1 MMMPIRFC
9 SAVLVLLSLPITAQI
24 RAAEITLLVPHHEI
38 SSAFSAATSPID
50 EKQKIWPL
58 LPDSLINDELISSII
73 TKGQDSIKSEIEQS
87 RRQNR
92 VSWQSL
98 YASASS
104 FHVMTNA
111 ALLPVRDRQTL
122 SFDNLLMKRQDLA
135 SLAFLPSDVSVIE
148 TRHLHQY
155 IGGAP
160 YVIWPHTT
168 GFHPP
173 DRLISWPLT
182 ADIAFADGPIDMK
195 GQLTLRTDDYQAEMH
210 FADADERHQIFLSF
224 ATADHINRA
233 VFHSS
238 ADLTYNDES
247 FDSWVMIAQLF
258 GKDNA
263 GSQLPLWGQFAVLA
277 PVRTSPIKG
286 HFSFMPE

>member
-1 MMMPIRFC
+1 MMLIRFF
-9 SAVLVLLSLPITAQI
+9 SAVLTLISLPITAQI
-24 RAAEITLLVPHHEI
+24 RAAEIAFLVPHHEI
-38 SSAFSAATSPID
+38 SSAFNKAASPINYT
-50 EKQKIWPL
+50 QKMWPS
-58 LPDSLINDELISSII
+58 LPDSLIYDELISSII
-73 TKGQDSIKSEIEQS
+73 TKGQDSIKSEIDQS
-87 RRQNR
+87 RQQNR

-122 SFDNLLMKRQDLA
+122 LFDNLHMQRQDLA

-148 TRHLHQY
+148 AHHLHQY

-173 DRLISWPLT
+173 DRLISWPLK
-182 ADIAFADGPIDMK
+182 ADIAFADGPIDMI

-210 FADADERHQIFLSF
+210 FSDERHQIFLSF
-224 ATADHINRA
+224 ATAEHINRA
-233 VFHSS
+233 VLHSP

-258 GKDNA
+258 GEDNA

-277 PVRTSPIKG
+277 PVGTSPIKG
-286 HFSFMPE
+286 RFSFMP

>member
-1 MMMPIRFC
+1 MMPIRFC
-9 SAVLVLLSLPITAQI
+9 SAVLVIISLLVTAQI

-58 LPDSLINDELISSII
+58 LPDTLIYDELISSII

-87 RRQNR
+87 RQQNR

-111 ALLPVRDRQTL
+111 ALLPVKDRQTL
-122 SFDNLLMKRQDLA
+122 SFDNLQMQRQDLA
-135 SLAFLPSDVSVIE
+135 SLTFLPSNVSVIE
-148 TRHLHQY
+148 AHHLHQH
-155 IGGAP
+155 IEGAP

-182 ADIAFADGPIDMK
+182 ADIAFADGRIDMI

-233 VFHSS
+233 VFHSP
-238 ADLTYNDES
+238 ADLLYNDES

-258 GKDNA
+258 AEDNA
-263 GSQLPLWGQFAVLA
+263 ESQLPLWGQFAVLA
-277 PVRTSPIKG
+277 PVRNSPIKG

>member
-1 MMMPIRFC
+1 MMPIRFC
-9 SAVLVLLSLPITAQI
+9 SAVLVIISLLVTAHI

-58 LPDSLINDELISSII
+58 LPDYLIYDELISSII

-87 RRQNR
+87 RQQNR

-122 SFDNLLMKRQDLA
+122 SFDNLHMQRQDLA
-135 SLAFLPSDVSVIE
+135 SLTFLPSNVSVIE
-148 TRHLHQY
+148 AHHLHQH
-155 IGGAP
+155 IDGAP

-182 ADIAFADGPIDMK
+182 ADIAFTDGRIDMI

-238 ADLTYNDES
+238 ADLIYNDES
-247 FDSWVMIAQLF
+247 FDSWVIIAQLF
-258 GKDNA
+258 AEDNA
-263 GSQLPLWGQFAVLA
+263 ESQLPLWGQFAVLA
-277 PVRTSPIKG
+277 PVRNSPIKG

>member
-148 TRHLHQY
+148 ARHLHQY

>member
-1 MMMPIRFC
+1 MMPIRFC
-9 SAVLVLLSLPITAQI
+9 SAVLVLLSLLVTAQI
-24 RAAEITLLVPHHEI
+24 RAAEITLLVPHHKI

-58 LPDSLINDELISSII
+58 LPDSLIYDELISTII
-73 TKGQDSIKSEIEQS
+73 TKGQDSIKSEIDQS
-87 RRQNR
+87 RQQNR

-122 SFDNLLMKRQDLA
+122 SFDNLHMQRQDLA
-135 SLAFLPSDVSVIE
+135 SLTFLPSNVSVIE
-148 TRHLHQY
+148 AHHLHQH
-155 IGGAP
+155 IDGAP

-173 DRLISWPLT
+173 DRLISWPLK
-182 ADIAFADGPIDMK
+182 ADIAFADGPIDMI

-210 FADADERHQIFLSF
+210 FADVDERHQIFLSF

-238 ADLTYNDES
+238 ADLIYNDES

-263 GSQLPLWGQFAVLA
+263 ESQLPLWGQFAVLA
-277 PVRTSPIKG
+277 PVRNSPIKG

>member
-1 MMMPIRFC
+1 MKPIRFF
-9 SAVLVLLSLPITAQI
+9 SAVLTLIPLPITAQI
-24 RAAEITLLVPHHEI
+24 RAAEITFLVPHHEI
-38 SSAFSAATSPID
+38 SSAFTKAISPID
-50 EKQKIWPL
+50 DEQKIWPF
-58 LPDSLINDELISSII
+58 LPDSLIYDELISSLI

-87 RRQNR
+87 RQQNR

-122 SFDNLLMKRQDLA
+122 SFDNLHMQRQDLA
-135 SLAFLPSDVSVIE
+135 SLAFLPSNVSVIE
-148 TRHLHQY
+148 AHHLHQH
-155 IGGAP
+155 IDGAP

-182 ADIAFADGPIDMK
+182 ADIAFADGHIDMI

-263 GSQLPLWGQFAVLA
+263 ESQLPLWGQFAVLA
-277 PVRTSPIKG
+277 PVQTSPIKG
-286 HFSFMPE
+286 HFSFMPQ

>member
-1 MMMPIRFC
+1 MMPIRFC
-9 SAVLVLLSLPITAQI
+9 SAVLVLLSLLVTAQI
-24 RAAEITLLVPHHEI
+24 RAAEITLLVPHHKI

-58 LPDSLINDELISSII
+58 LPDSLIYDELISSII

-87 RRQNR
+87 RQQNR

-104 FHVMTNA
+104 FHVMSNA
-111 ALLPVRDRQTL
+111 ALLPVRDGQNL

-148 TRHLHQY
+148 AHHLHQY
-155 IGGAP
+155 IDGAP

-168 GFHPP
+168 GYHSP
-173 DRLISWPLT
+173 DRLISWPLK
-182 ADIAFADGPIDMK
+182 ADIAFADGPIDMI

-210 FADADERHQIFLSF
+210 FADADERRQIFLSF
-224 ATADHINRA
+224 ATAAHINRA
-233 VFHSS
+233 VFHSP

-263 GSQLPLWGQFAVLA
+263 ESQLPLWGQFAVLA

-286 HFSFMPE
+286 HFTFMPE